1 MSTLVGLVII
11 IAAIVLLVKQHET
24 RTVLIGAGL
33 LLAIMAGK
41 PLAAFDAFSG
51 RMVTP
56 VFIKSIC
63 SVMGF
68 AVAMKITKCDQHLI
82 HMLAGVLQ
90 KVRFALIPGAAIV
103 TAMINTSLISAAGVS
118 AAVGAI
124 LIPLLISMG
133 VHPVIAGAAVLSG
146 TMGSLLSPGLSGNAF
161 VAKLAE
167 VKPIDIVAA
176 HSFATIAGIITGAVV
191 LAVVAYLKKEDRGY
205 VPTDGDFEMAE
216 HLKVNPF
223 FALVPLVPVILLL
236 VFNNDAIRQA
246 LPWAKS
252 IQVPHAM
259 LFGAGLGIL
268 FTRTS
273 PAKVVKGFFDG
284 MGKGYGDI
292 IGIIIA
298 AAVFVSGMNA
308 LGLIADFNAMLAKSE
323 SIARIS
329 SALGPFFF
337 AVMTGSGEA
346 ASLAF
351 NEAVTPHAANYG
363 MTIINMG
370 SLVNIGAALGRTMS
384 PIAGAT
390 IICASLAK
398 ADPLTIAKRNAPGM
412 LAAVAVAFIFLSFIL

>member
-1 MSTLVGLVII
+1 MSTIVGLII
-11 IAAIVLLVKQHET
+11 IIGAIVLLVKQYET
-24 RTVLIGAGL
+24 RMVLICSGF
-33 LLAIMAGK
+33 LLALAAGN
-41 PLAAFDAFSG
+41 PLAAFDAFSS

-68 AVAMKITKCDQHLI
+68 AIAMKITKCDQHLI
-82 HMLAGVLQ
+82 HLLAGGLK

-124 LIPLLISMG
+124 FIPLLISLG
-133 VHPVIAGAAVLSG
+133 VHPVIAGASVLAG

-161 VAKLAE
+161 VAKLAD
-167 VKPIDIVAA
+167 VKPIEIVSA
-176 HSFATIAGIITGAVV
+176 HSIATIFAIITGAIV
-191 LAVVAYLKKEDRGY
+191 LAIVAHLKKEDKGY
-205 VPTDGDFEMAE
+205 VPADDDFKVAE
-216 HLKVNPF
+216 NLKVNPA
-223 FALVPLVPVILLL
+223 FAIVPLIPVLLL
-236 VFNNDAIRQA
+236 LFFNNDAVRLAI
-246 LPWAKS
+246 PWAKS

-259 LFGAGLGIL
+259 LFGAALGIAL
-268 FTRTS
+268 TRTS
-273 PAKVVKGFFDG
+273 PSIAVKGFFDG

-292 IGIIIA
+292 VGIIIA

-308 LGLIADFNAMLAKSE
+308 LGLVDEFNAMLAKSE
-323 SIARIS
+323 SIASIS
-329 SALGPFFF
+329 AALGPFFF

-351 NEAVTPHAANYG
+351 NEAVTPFAANYN

-398 ADPLTIAKRNAPGM
+398 ANPLTIAKRNIPGM
-412 LAAVAVAFIFLSFIL
+412 LAAVAVAYIFLSFIL